1 MKVLKLLRGFE
12 SWWLL
17 KFGRVLKLIFGWGSR
32 SRGDSISWGSVKV
45 LEGLKLILGV
55 FEVLGGSKV
64 LGVQGFE
71 GC

>member
-1 MKVLKLLRGFE
+1 MTVEIWEGVEAHFWVGFKVSG
-12 SWWLL
+12 
-17 KFGRVLKLIFGWGSR
+17 
-32 SRGDSISWGSVKV
+32 GDSVSWGSVKV

-64 LGVQGFE
+64 LGVQDFE